1 MRDHLSWET
10 TTCSGHYIQV
20 SLYIPKTKALSMH
33 YKVSLQWRHN
43 GHNSISNHQLHDCLL
58 NRLFR
63 RRSKETSKHR
73 VTGLCAGNSPGTGEF
88 PAQMASNAEN
98 ASIWWHH
105 HVGLPNWTSLFR
117 YFSDHLLNMTF
128 SFDRHCHSLATAAPN
143 EYEHDQINLT
153 HLPLVP
159 HICVIE
165 LGQHWFRWWL
175 VAYSVPSHYLN
186 QCWVIVNW
194 TLRNKLQ
201 WNFNSNTKLNIHEN
215 AFENVCEM
223 VTILFR
229 RRWVN
234 RYFCESRNITTRKI
248 NEGALVTPAQYYSC
262 KLIFISIFYRQVS
275 NISRTLV
282 GN

>member
-153 HLPLVP
+153 HLPPVP

-186 QCWVIVNW
+186 QCWIGLDWICLTTTHV
-194 TLRNKLQ
+194 LQ
-201 WNFNSNTKLNIHEN
+201 DILSIGPLETNFSG
-215 AFENVCEM
+215 
-223 VTILFR
+223 ILIQIQNLTFMKMHLKMSAK
-229 RRWVN
+229 WWP
-234 RYFCESRNITTRKI
+234 FCSGGDE
-248 NEGALVTPAQYYSC
+248 
-262 KLIFISIFYRQVS
+262 
-275 NISRTLV
+275 
-282 GN
+282 